1 MIKFNNLRPKFKV
14 IIVIIVIMAIISVVS
29 IALAIIMYD
38 SGDNHTLNSIE
49 AATQKVIQDKA
60 DNSDIKLLKILVE
73 GDDGWKL
80 SQVNLRSDRNNR
92 ALVITH
98 NDNIVIG
105 PTTNPSVDDL
115 VNNAVPDSI
124 VNYLYP
130 DKPYWINF
138 TDTFNSSL
146 KDSSAEVKGVIQAY
160 AYVNHTALDKV
171 TLVSDITRNVENP
184 REENRAETLQFN
196 FTINDNPEQYTF
208 KSIYA
213 FIDGKYTYQVINS
226 QGQVVYSSTP

>member
-14 IIVIIVIMAIISVVS
+14 IIVIIVIMAIISVIS

-73 GDDGWKL
+73 SDDGWKL
-80 SQVNLRSDRNNR
+80 SQINLRSDHNNR

-115 VNNAVPDSI
+115 VNNSVPDSI
-124 VNYLYP
+124 VSYLYP

-138 TDTFNSSL
+138 TDAFSSSL

-160 AYVNHTALDKV
+160 AYVNHMTLDKV

-196 FTINDNPEQYTF
+196 FTINNNPEQYTF

-226 QGQVVYSSTP
+226 QGQIVYSSTP

>member
-1 MIKFNNLRPKFKV
+1 MIKFNNLDPKSKV
-14 IIVIIVIMAIISVVS
+14 IVLVIAIMATISIVS
-29 IALAIIMYD
+29 IVLTIIMHD
-38 SGDNHTLNSIE
+38 SGDNHALSSVE
-49 AATQKVIQDKA
+49 ATTQKVIQDKA
-60 DNSDIKLLKILVE
+60 DNNDIKLLKILVE
-73 GDDGWKL
+73 SDDGWKL
-80 SQVNLRSDRNNR
+80 SQVNLRNDRGNK

-105 PTTNPSVDDL
+105 PTTNPSIDDL
-115 VNNAVPDSI
+115 VNSSVPDSI

-138 TDTFNSSL
+138 TDAFNSSL

-160 AYVNHTALDKV
+160 AYVNHITLDKV

-184 REENRAETLQFN
+184 REENRAETLQFS
-196 FTINDNPEQYTF
+196 FTINNNPEQYTF

>member
-1 MIKFNNLRPKFKV
+1 MT
-14 IIVIIVIMAIISVVS
+14 IISVVS
-29 IALAIIMYD
+29 IALTIIMYN
-38 SGDNHTLNSIE
+38 SGDNHTLNNIE
-49 AATQKVIQDKA
+49 AATQKVIQDKT

-73 GDDGWKL
+73 SDDGWKL

-115 VNNAVPDSI
+115 VNNSVPDSI

-138 TDTFNSSL
+138 TDAFNSSL

-160 AYVNHTALDKV
+160 AYINNIVLDKV
-171 TLVSDITRNVENP
+171 TLVSDITRDVENP
-184 REENRAETLQFN
+184 REENRTETLQFD

-213 FIDGKYTYQVINS
+213 FINDKYTYQVINS
-226 QGQVVYSSTP
+226 QGQIVYNSTP

>member
-1 MIKFNNLRPKFKV
+1 MTKFNNLRPKFKV

-29 IALAIIMYD
+29 IALTIIMYD
-38 SGDNHTLNSIE
+38 SGDNHTLNNIE

-73 GDDGWKL
+73 SDDGWKL

-115 VNNAVPDSI
+115 VDSSVPDSI
-124 VNYLYP
+124 IDYIYP
-130 DKPYWINF
+130 DKPHWIKF
-138 TDTFNSSL
+138 ADAFSSSL

-160 AYVNHTALDKV
+160 AYVNHMTLDKV

>member
-14 IIVIIVIMAIISVVS
+14 VILIIVIMTIISVVS
-29 IALAIIMYD
+29 IALTIIMYN
-38 SGDNHTLNSIE
+38 SGDNHTLNNIE
-49 AATQKVIQDKA
+49 AATQKVIQDKT

-73 GDDGWKL
+73 SDDGWKL

-115 VNNAVPDSI
+115 VNNSVPDSI

-138 TDTFNSSL
+138 TDAFNSSL

-160 AYVNHTALDKV
+160 AYVNNITLDKV
-171 TLVSDITRNVENP
+171 TLVSDIARDVENP
-184 REENRAETLQFN
+184 REENRTETLQFN
-196 FTINDNPEQYTF
+196 LTINDNPEQYTF

-213 FIDGKYTYQVINS
+213 FINGKYTYQVINN
-226 QGQVVYSSTP
+226 QGQIVYNSTP

>member
-14 IIVIIVIMAIISVVS
+14 IIVIIVIMAIISVIS

-73 GDDGWKL
+73 SDDGWKL
-80 SQVNLRSDRNNR
+80 SQINLRSDHNNR

-105 PTTNPSVDDL
+105 PTTNPSADDL
-115 VNNAVPDSI
+115 VNNSVPDSI
-124 VNYLYP
+124 VSYLYP

-138 TDTFNSSL
+138 TDAFSSSL

-160 AYVNHTALDKV
+160 AYVNHMTLDKV

>member
-1 MIKFNNLRPKFKV
+1 MTKFNNLRPKFKV

-29 IALAIIMYD
+29 IALTIIMYD
-38 SGDNHTLNSIE
+38 SGDNHTLNNIE

-73 GDDGWKL
+73 SDDGWKL

-115 VNNAVPDSI
+115 VNNSVPDSI

-138 TDTFNSSL
+138 TDAFNSSL

-160 AYVNHTALDKV
+160 AYVNHTTLDKV

>member
-14 IIVIIVIMAIISVVS
+14 VILIIVIMTIISVVS
-29 IALAIIMYD
+29 IALTIIMYN
-38 SGDNHTLNSIE
+38 SGDNHTLNNIE
-49 AATQKVIQDKA
+49 AATQKVIQDKT

-73 GDDGWKL
+73 SDDGWKL

-115 VNNAVPDSI
+115 VNNSVPDSI

-138 TDTFNSSL
+138 TDAFNSSL

-160 AYVNHTALDKV
+160 AYVNNITLDKV
-171 TLVSDITRNVENP
+171 TLVSDIARDVENP
-184 REENRAETLQFN
+184 REENRTETLQFN
-196 FTINDNPEQYTF
+196 LTINDNPEQYTF

-213 FIDGKYTYQVINS
+213 FINGKYTHQVINN
-226 QGQVVYSSTP
+226 QGQIVYNSTP

>member
-73 GDDGWKL
+73 SDDGWKL

-115 VNNAVPDSI
+115 VNNSVPDSI

-138 TDTFNSSL
+138 TDAFNSSL

-160 AYVNHTALDKV
+160 AYVNHMTLDKV

>member
-14 IIVIIVIMAIISVVS
+14 IIVIIVIMAIISVIS

-73 GDDGWKL
+73 SDDGWKL
-80 SQVNLRSDRNNR
+80 SQINLRSDHNNR

-115 VNNAVPDSI
+115 VNNSVPDSI
-124 VNYLYP
+124 VSYLYP

-138 TDTFNSSL
+138 TDAFSSSL

-160 AYVNHTALDKV
+160 AYVNHMTLDKV

>member
-38 SGDNHTLNSIE
+38 SGDNHALSSVE
-49 AATQKVIQDKA
+49 ATTQKVIQDKA
-60 DNSDIKLLKILVE
+60 DNRDIKLLKILVE
-73 GDDGWKL
+73 SDDGWKL

-115 VNNAVPDSI
+115 VNNSVPDSI

-138 TDTFNSSL
+138 TDAFNSSL

-160 AYVNHTALDKV
+160 AYVNHTTLDKV